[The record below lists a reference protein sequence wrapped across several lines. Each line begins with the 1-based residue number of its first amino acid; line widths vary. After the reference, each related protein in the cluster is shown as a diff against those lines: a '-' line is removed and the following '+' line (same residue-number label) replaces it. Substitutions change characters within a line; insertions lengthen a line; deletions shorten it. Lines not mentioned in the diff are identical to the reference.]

1 MARTK
6 QTARASSEEE
16 EAPIEVPASEV
27 EPVIRHGKGK
37 TPLSS
42 SIAESLLAASKES
55 WSSMEEEEDFGG
67 EDDEEAG
74 FSGREEEFLKRE
86 STTRIQRP
94 GILLCLKGIRRKI
107 KRALLMRRL
116 MRRMR
121 SSGEQ
126 KTWTG
131 TFCVEVENTIP

>member
-37 TPLSS
+37 APLSS
-42 SIAESLLAASKES
+42 SIVESLLAASRES
-55 WSSMEEEEDFGG
+55 WSSMEEEEYFGG

-74 FSGREEEFLKRE
+74 FSGREEEFPEERE
-86 STTRIQRP
+86 YNPDTEAGNSAMP
-94 GILLCLKGIRRKI
+94 EGD
-107 KRALLMRRL
+107 
-116 MRRMR
+116 
-121 SSGEQ
+121 
-126 KTWTG
+126 
-131 TFCVEVENTIP
+131 